1 MRYMSHFTRHTSH
14 VTRHTSHFTRHTSR
28 SGWVRPTLDDRASVI
43 EVRGLRHP
51 IVENA
56 LKVSGVA
63 VVVVMMIMMMVVE
76 IMMEVVEIMTL
87 KATTTIDYR
96 VQAAYVPND
105 FTLGQDSQSLAVITG
120 PNMGGKYGC
129 CRGCVHHYN

>member
-14 VTRHTSHFTRHTSR
+14 FTRHTSHFTRHTSR

-43 EVRGLRHP
+43 EVQGLRHP

-56 LKVSGVA
+56 LKVSGG
-63 VVVVMMIMMMVVE
+63 VVVVVVMIMMMVVV
-76 IMMEVVEIMTL
+76 IMML